1 VRLPLPKVPRFYEV
15 VIRMYFDDHD
25 PPHFHAFSGGQEAQ
39 VRITPFRLIAGA
51 LPPRALGLVAEW
63 AAQHEG
69 ELSENWRRARSGVR
83 LLSHGT
89 AGGPMYPRVT
99 DVKVLAHYVL
109 ELTFADG
116 TSGVVDLALRI
127 GDGRG
132 VFAPHKD
139 PGFFAQVRVDPE
151 AGTIVWPNDTDL
163 DPDVLYEAAHGLH
176 TLRVDDRPG

>member
-1 VRLPLPKVPRFYEV
+1 
-15 VIRMYFDDHD
+15 
-25 PPHFHAFSGGQEAQ
+25 
-39 VRITPFRLIAGA
+39 
-51 LPPRALGLVAEW
+51 
-63 AAQHEG
+63 
-69 ELSENWRRARSGVR
+69 
-83 LLSHGT
+83 
-89 AGGPMYPRVT
+89 MYPRVT